1 MSWLCCTSLFSA
13 GAESPRWQFFSGQA
27 NYEDRRPCNATTLIK
42 FRSLLGEEGVEDPIG
57 HQVLW
62 ITQADHAS
70 AWGHFCRAASLL
82 ELPSAFVLEPS
93 A

>member
-1 MSWLCCTSLFSA
+1 
-13 GAESPRWQFFSGQA
+13 
-27 NYEDRRPCNATTLIK
+27 LIK